1 MNIVL
6 LPLKLLRAIG
16 WVLRYLFFSIAVCM
30 FLAGLCI
37 LGYQVYAGLMYGTWP
52 VLPLHMYFA
61 YLTPLTS
68 WIESPQSWYG
78 LHKLLTEAL
87 AFTPLS
93 LFLLLAGL
101 LIAIVIELL
110 EASWQEYRAIW
121 RFLNTPLVLLLL
133 GVLAAG
139 TLLYSWDTHQATRSL
154 HRESH
159 RYTLE
164 SLYRL
169 KTLIE
174 TLPSQ
179 QATTTLAQWQRVK
192 AILTGEKPFTPLF
205 NEFAGL
211 RLEGLLYYLTVRF
224 PQAQV
229 QLHGVQQTLHQIE
242 RFPVLVDAMA
252 PPHSDPTLQQMLTA
266 EQQQALGALHERLQR
281 HVSDLEAFWHH

>member
-1 MNIVL
+1 MNVVL

-16 WVLRYLFFSIAVCM
+16 WTLRYLLFSIAVCM
-30 FLAGLCI
+30 FLAGLCV

-52 VLPLHMYFA
+52 ALPLQMYFE
-61 YLTPLTS
+61 YLTPFTT
-68 WIESPQSWYG
+68 WIERPQSWYG
-78 LHKLLTEAL
+78 LHKLLTEFL
-87 AFTPLS
+87 AFAPLS

-139 TLLYSWDTHQATRSL
+139 TLLYSWDNHQATRSF
-154 HRESH
+154 HRESN
-159 RYTLE
+159 RYILE

-169 KTLIE
+169 NTLIE

-179 QATTTLAQWQRVK
+179 MTTTLAQWQRVK
-192 AILTGEKPFTPLF
+192 AILAGEKPFTPLF

-211 RLEGLLYYLTVRF
+211 RLEGLIYYLTARF
-224 PQAQV
+224 PQEQV
-229 QLHGVQQTLHQIE
+229 QLYGVQQTLHQIE
-242 RFPVLVDAMA
+242 RFPVLVEAMT
-252 PPHSDPTLQQMLTA
+252 PPHGDPALQQMPAA
-266 EQQQALGALHERLQR
+266 EHQQTLSALHERLQR
-281 HVSDLEAFWHH
+281 HVSDLKAFLHH

>member
-1 MNIVL
+1 MNVLL
-6 LPLKLLRAIG
+6 LPLKLLRALG
-16 WVLRYLFFSIAVCM
+16 SVLRYLLFSIAACM
-30 FLAGLCI
+30 FLAGLCL

-52 VLPLHMYFA
+52 ALPLQMYFA
-61 YLTPLTS
+61 YLTPLTT

-78 LHKLLTEAL
+78 LHKLLTEHL

-133 GVLAAG
+133 GILAAG
-139 TLLYSWDTHQATRSL
+139 TLLYSWDKHQATRTL
-154 HRESH
+154 HRESN

-169 KTLIE
+169 NTLIE
-174 TLPSQ
+174 TLPPQ
-179 QATTTLAQWQRVK
+179 TTTTTLAQWQRVK
-192 AILTGEKPFTPLF
+192 ALLAGEKPFTPLF

-211 RLEGLLYYLTVRF
+211 RLEGLIYYLTSRL
-224 PQAQV
+224 PQEQV
-229 QLHGVQQTLHQIE
+229 QLQGVQQTLRQIE
-242 RFPVLVDAMA
+242 RFPALVEAMA
-252 PPHSDPTLQQMLTA
+252 TPHGDPALQQMLTA
-266 EQQQALGALHERLQR
+266 EQQQALSALHERLQR
-281 HVSDLEAFWHH
+281 HVSDLAAFLHH